1 MNDPDPN
8 LQTSPLFLGQ
18 VNLSSQNKSCFLLR
32 VTFFRCYYLII
43 SYISKIKDDLT
54 ILHCSIG
61 PWGSSSITFC
71 VCYKRCPCLPNR
83 AIQKTTT
90 NKRIMLHLL
99 WCWIPISDCWFMCT
113 DFSNN
118 SYWHIPLL
126 QKTLLK
132 QMTW

>member
-61 PWGSSSITFC
+61 PWGSSSITFSF
-71 VCYKRCPCLPNR
+71 VFVIKGVPVFLIGQYKKQQQINALCYTYYDAGFRFPIVGLCALIFPIIPTGIFLYCKKHYL
-83 AIQKTTT
+83 
-90 NKRIMLHLL
+90 NK
-99 WCWIPISDCWFMCT
+99 
-113 DFSNN
+113 
-118 SYWHIPLL
+118 
-126 QKTLLK
+126 
-132 QMTW
+132 